1 MHQFQTLNHQIIQK
15 YLLILQLIW
24 ADIVS
29 KLYASAMK
37 YSVRYMCFINFG
49 SSTDSPSDVFQND
62 DANDF
67 TKIWLYVVVSKPA
80 SEHGLNNSNV
90 QKIIH
95 SKELKFDLVVVQDM
109 FSESWLMFAYKF
121 DAPVIS
127 ICKLFLKTHPTVCT
141 LQQNNDIFRQFANC
155 C

>member
-1 MHQFQTLNHQIIQK
+1 
-15 YLLILQLIW
+15 
-24 ADIVS
+24 
-29 KLYASAMK
+29 MK
-37 YSVRYMCFINFG
+37 YSVRYMCYIHFG

-67 TKIWLYVVVSKPA
+67 TKIWLYVVVASPA

-95 SKELKFDLVVVQDM
+95 SKDLKFDLVVVQDI

-127 ICKLFLKTHPTVCT
+127 ICKLFLKTHQTASM
-141 LQQNNDIFRQFANC
+141 LQQNNDIFRQFVDCKAPTDIQHLLIRQWE
-155 C
+155 